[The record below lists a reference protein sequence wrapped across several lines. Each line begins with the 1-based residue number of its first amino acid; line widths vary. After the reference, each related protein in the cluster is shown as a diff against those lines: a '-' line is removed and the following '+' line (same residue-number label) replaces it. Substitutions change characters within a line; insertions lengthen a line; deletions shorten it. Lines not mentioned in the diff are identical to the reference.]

1 MQPDYWHQRWR
12 VGQTGFHQPLV
23 EPNLEK
29 FWPSLAL
36 SAGASVLVPLCG
48 KSRDLTWLAARGHRV
63 LGIEYSTIA
72 IENYFLENGLAA
84 RRLTAGA
91 FEELS
96 DGPIR
101 ILRGDFFDLTAE
113 KSNAFEAVYDRAAL
127 IALPPESRRR
137 YAQHLTALNPPGSRM
152 LLIALEYPQHQAAG
166 PPFSVP
172 QEEVNS
178 LYESAY
184 SVEMLS
190 REDNL
195 NQEPRMRAKGVT
207 EMTQVC
213 YRLHRL

>member
-84 RRLTAGA
+84 RRTAGA

-101 ILRGDFFDLTAE
+101 ILRGDFFDLTSE

-127 IALPPESRRR
+127 IALPPEVRQR
-137 YAQHLTALNPPGSRM
+137 YAQHLTELSPPETQM
-152 LLIALEYPQHQAAG
+152 LLLALEYPQHQTAG
-166 PPFSVP
+166 PPFSVLE
-172 QEEVNS
+172 EEVNS
-178 LYESAY
+178 LYGAGFEI
-184 SVEMLS
+184 ELQS
-190 REDNL
+190 REDTL
-195 NQEPRMRAKGVT
+195 EQEPRMRAKGVT

-213 YRLHRL
+213 YLLHRL

>member
-29 FWPSLAL
+29 YWPSLAL
-36 SAGASVLVPLCG
+36 NAGASVLVPFCG
-48 KSRDLTWLAARGHRV
+48 KSHDLTWLAVRGHRV
-63 LGIEYSTIA
+63 LGIEYSPIA

-84 RRLTAGA
+84 RRRTGGA

-101 ILRGDFFDLTAE
+101 ILCGDFFDLTSE

-127 IALPPESRRR
+127 IALPLEGRRR
-137 YAQHLTALNPPGSRM
+137 YAHHLTTLSPPGSQM
-152 LLIALEYPQHQAAG
+152 LLVALEYPQHQTAG

-172 QEEVNS
+172 EEEVNS
-178 LYESAY
+178 LYGAGY
-184 SVEMLS
+184 SVEMLT
-190 REDNL
+190 REDTL
-195 NQEPRMRAKGVT
+195 IQEPRMRAKGVT
-207 EMTQVC
+207 EMSQVC
-213 YRLHRL
+213 YRLRRL